1 MTDNTRLERMFRAHG
16 KIKAVLAAKAKAF
29 KEDTA
34 PLKEK
39 MELIEAGLIKMMNE
53 TGSSLLSV
61 PHVAR
66 CIPKVSTYPSC
77 KDWDALWTHVQETG
91 NFDLVT
97 RRLSSKAIKDYMDN
111 HAGSLPPGVTVHVER
126 GVTVT
131 RQN

>member
-1 MTDNTRLERMFRAHG
+1 MDEQRLERMFRAHG
-16 KIKAVLAAKAKAF
+16 KIKAILAEKARNY
-29 KEDTA
+29 KEDTD

-39 MELIEAGLIKMMNE
+39 LELIETGLLKIMNE
-53 TGSSLLSV
+53 VGTSLLSV

-66 CIPKVSTYPSC
+66 CVPKVSTFPSC

-97 RRLSSKAIKDYMDN
+97 RRLSSKAIKEYMDAHDGN
-111 HAGSLPPGVTVHVER
+111 LPPGVTVHVER